1 MTFINTVTLKNDTNK
16 VIRMV
21 VSSREAAI
29 VTQHG
34 RPAVAIVP
42 IDETDFILKHEKAYA
57 KAIRQGLSD
66 IQRKRTVS
74 LKSFAKKNLSPI
86 LGK

>member
-1 MTFINTVTLKNDTNK
+1 VKSGQIAHLDHDRSNSAEDN
-16 VIRMV
+16 MV
-21 VSSREAAI
+21 FLCLRY
-29 VTQHG
+29 H
-34 RPAVAIVP
+34 
-42 IDETDFILKHEKAYA
+42 DKHEKAYA